1 MKTAAED
8 LAVQDPSTLG
18 SLRPY
23 ELIPSV
29 LLSPAATMQHH
40 TYTAAAAATTFT
52 STTTST
58 TYTVLQLLLDLF

>member
-40 TYTAAAAATTFT
+40 TYTAAAAATFT

>member
-8 LAVQDPSTLG
+8 LAVQDLSTLG

-40 TYTAAAAATTFT
+40 TYTAAAAATFT